1 MNKTTLLLILLFIIP
16 LVMLPSLTVNAKTR
30 TIVVP
35 DDYQTIQAA
44 VGNSTEGDI
53 IFVRNGTYEG
63 EIDKTLVIDRS
74 ISLIGESPETT
85 LNLYPKTTTW
95 SILTAGFSSSE
106 DALQINAKE
115 VIIANLTIKYKGN
128 IVVSNDKVQFL
139 NTKLYTRSTDTGLI
153 INGSECNL
161 IQNSLNGRLN
171 IYKASN
177 NISQN
182 KIYSVKVES
191 GNNNLIEYND
201 LTYLSL
207 IGSDNIVV
215 SKNNIGTDLIS
226 PVVYILN
233 SSYSVLVGNN
243 VTSNL
248 WNTNL
253 GISGKSYNNT
263 IYGNNFLSPAYTTLN
278 SSDYFYNNKEFVI
291 VDSASLSNYW
301 EKGGKGNF
309 WQNYHGSDANW
320 DGIGDIPYTIDAIN
334 EDPYPLIKPTYEEA
348 EIGSSQIFGIIIFL
362 TIIIFAV
369 TILLLRRNRKTANYK
384 Q

>member
-1 MNKTTLLLILLFIIP
+1 
-16 LVMLPSLTVNAKTR
+16 MLPSLTVNAKTR